1 MSDHGEHHPTCF
13 DAIIIGAGHNGLAA
27 ATVLARSGR
36 KVLVLEKNN
45 YVGGMGGTREILK
58 GCRNEVGASCLFPLS
73 KEIKDYF
80 EFESNGVEL
89 IPLPVMAVNLAGA
102 EGRPLIFYKNPIK
115 LSLGIL
121 GTFGFGA
128 MLGFIRLLKFCQ
140 YPAQIL
146 DRFTA
151 RKAPRKLEDL
161 IREAPSAEK
170 REQLELAFNG
180 SAMDIID
187 KFFPDPVKHRE
198 LRASMA
204 FAAVQATFKG
214 PYTKGSG
221 LCLIYT
227 LAQEGSEGLMQRVKG
242 GMGKLSESLVQQIEA
257 PGGEVRLK
265 QQVSRILVKAGA
277 VTGVELKSGDQLFAN
292 VVISN
297 LDKPTTF
304 NRLLADHPLDLAV
317 QNKIAAFEHR
327 GAFVHMLFKLSGLPA
342 YSEHLNKLN
351 RIVGAQFGGAMV
363 IDPEEMQECFEA
375 CRRGELP
382 ARVPLAFQFPSVM
395 DSSLA
400 PEGFHIASAYGFY
413 FPCDADK
420 SLRGKLRDQMGEMI
434 IDRISLHM
442 PEFRELIVDKAIF
455 SSDHFASMHGVTN
468 GDWTHGL
475 LHPEQMIGERCLVEG
490 SGHLTPIT
498 NLFLCGASCHPGPG
512 VTFLPGYNCAH
523 EVMQFTQATGS
534 TNAAVPEPA
543 VHAA

>member
-1 MSDHGEHHPTCF
+1 MSSPSPDDSASF
-13 DAIIIGAGHNGLAA
+13 DALVIGAGHNGLAA
-27 ATVLARSGR
+27 ATVLARSGH

-80 EFESNGVEL
+80 QFEANGVEL
-89 IPLPVMAVNLAGA
+89 IPLPVMAVNLTGA

-115 LSLGIL
+115 LSLNIL
-121 GTFGFGA
+121 GTFGFSA
-128 MLGFIRLLKFCQ
+128 MVGFIRLLKFCQ

-161 IREAPSAEK
+161 IREAPTAEK
-170 REQLELAFNG
+170 REQLELAFKG

-187 KFFPDPVKHRE
+187 RFFPDPVKHRE
-198 LRASMA
+198 LRANMA

-257 PGGEVRLK
+257 LGGEVRLQ
-265 QQVSRILVKAGA
+265 QQVSRILVKAGT
-277 VTGVELKSGDQLFAN
+277 VTGVELKSGEQLFAN

-304 NRLLADHPLDLAV
+304 NRLLADHPLDQAV
-317 QNKIAAFEHR
+317 QNKIDAFEHR
-327 GAFVHMLFKLSGLPA
+327 GAFVHMLFKLKGIPA
-342 YSEHLNKLN
+342 YSDHLKKLN
-351 RIVGAQFGGAMV
+351 RIPGAQFGGAMV
-363 IDPEEMQECFEA
+363 LDPEEMQECFEA

-382 ARVPLAFQFPSVM
+382 VKVPLAFQFPTVM
-395 DSSLA
+395 DPDLA
-400 PEGFHIASAYGFY
+400 PAGYHIASAYGFY
-413 FPCDADK
+413 FPCDAEK
-420 SLRGKLRDQMGEMI
+420 SVRGKLRDQMGEMI
-434 IDRISLHM
+434 IDHISLHM

-475 LHPEQMIGERCLVEG
+475 LHPEQMIGERCLIEG
-490 SGHLTPIT
+490 SGHLTPIN

-523 EVMQFTQATGS
+523 EVMQYAQAKGKTS
-534 TNAAVPEPA
+534 AAAPA
-543 VHAA
+543 PTVRAA

>member
-1 MSDHGEHHPTCF
+1 MSDHPRDAHSNF
-13 DAIIIGAGHNGLAA
+13 DTIIIGAGHNGLAA
-27 ATVLARSGR
+27 ATVLARQGR

-45 YVGGMGGTREILK
+45 YVGGMGGTREILT
-58 GCRNEVGASCLFPLS
+58 GCQNEVGASCLFPLS

-80 EFESNGVEL
+80 QFEANGVEL
-89 IPLPVMAVNLAGA
+89 IPLPVMAVNLTGA
-102 EGRPLIFYKNPIK
+102 RGRPLIFYKNPLK
-115 LSLGIL
+115 LAANIL
-121 GTFGFGA
+121 TTFGFGA
-128 MLGFIRLLKFCQ
+128 MLGFIRLMKFCQ

-151 RKAPRKLEDL
+151 RKAPRNLEDL
-161 IREAPSAEK
+161 IREAPTAEQ
-170 REQLELAFNG
+170 REQLELAFKG

-198 LRASMA
+198 LRANMA
-204 FAAVQATFKG
+204 FAAVQATYKG

-227 LAQEGSEGLMQRVKG
+227 MAQEGSEGLMQRVKG
-242 GMGKLSESLVQQIEA
+242 GMGKLSESLVKQIQSRR
-257 PGGEVRLK
+257 GEIRLK
-265 QQVSRILVKAGA
+265 QQVGRILVEDGRA
-277 VTGVELKSGDQLFAN
+277 VGVELKNGEQLFAN
-292 VVISN
+292 EIISN
-297 LDKPTTF
+297 LDKPSTF
-304 NRLLADHPLDLAV
+304 NRLLADHPLEQAIQDR
-317 QNKIAAFEHR
+317 IDGFEHR
-327 GAFVHMLFKLSGLPA
+327 GAFVHMLFKLKGLPA
-342 YSEHLNKLN
+342 FCQHLQKLN
-351 RIVGAQFGGAMV
+351 RITGAQFGGAMV
-363 IDPEEMQECFEA
+363 IDPEDMQACFEA
-375 CRRGELP
+375 CQKGELP
-382 ARVPLAFQFPSVM
+382 AQVPLAYQFPTVM
-395 DSSLA
+395 DPSLA

-420 SLRGKLRDQMGEMI
+420 SVRGKLRDQMGEMI
-434 IDRISLHM
+434 IDHISLHM

-475 LHPEQMIGERCLVEG
+475 LHPEQMIGERCLIEG

-523 EVMQFTQATGS
+523 EVMQYAQAAENTS
-534 TNAAVPEPA
+534 AAAPAPA

>member
-1 MSDHGEHHPTCF
+1 
-13 DAIIIGAGHNGLAA
+13 
-27 ATVLARSGR
+27 
-36 KVLVLEKNN
+36 
-45 YVGGMGGTREILK
+45 
-58 GCRNEVGASCLFPLS
+58 
-73 KEIKDYF
+73 
-80 EFESNGVEL
+80 
-89 IPLPVMAVNLAGA
+89 MAVNLTGA

-115 LSLGIL
+115 LSLNIL
-121 GTFGFGA
+121 GSFGFGA

-161 IREAPSAEK
+161 IREAPSVEK
-170 REQLELAFNG
+170 RQQLELAFNG

-198 LRASMA
+198 LRANMA

-242 GMGKLSESLVQQIEA
+242 GMGKLSESLVRQIEA
-257 PGGEVRLK
+257 LGGEVRLK
-265 QQVSRILVKAGA
+265 QRVSRILVEDGKA
-277 VTGVELKSGDQLFAN
+277 TGVELKSGEQLFAN

-304 NRLLADHPLDLAV
+304 NKLLADHPLDLAV
-317 QNKIAAFEHR
+317 QNKIDAFEHR

-342 YSEHLNKLN
+342 YSDHLKKLN
-351 RIVGAQFGGAMV
+351 RIPGAQFGGAMV

-382 ARVPLAFQFPSVM
+382 AKVPLAFQFPSVM
-395 DSSLA
+395 DRSLA

-434 IDRISLHM
+434 IDHISLHM

-523 EVMQFTQATGS
+523 EVMQFTQATGNTS
-534 TNAAVPEPA
+534 AAVPAPT
-543 VHAA
+543 VRAA